1 MKFTTHL
8 DVRYQLQ
15 ILQLIKALNDKC
27 GITIIMVLH
36 DINQAAM
43 RLSIALFPKGK
54 VIAQDIIVDE
64 VIEGMF
70 KIKLE
75 ITNIKGS
82 PFVITV

>member
-1 MKFTTHL
+1 
-8 DVRYQLQ
+8 
-15 ILQLIKALNDKC
+15 
-27 GITIIMVLH
+27 
-36 DINQAAM
+36 M

-54 VIAQDIIVDE
+54 VIAQDIIVGE